1 MKHKLFL
8 LIAAGVVVTSCNNEP
23 KTTTADGTVTAD
35 TKATTDT
42 ATTEKTT
49 TANETSECYVNTKS
63 KDSALLHLTINNNT
77 VTGNMSYA
85 IAGKDKN
92 KGTLQGELRGD
103 TIFADY
109 TFSSE
114 GKQSVRQVAYLKK
127 DNSLLEGYGDA
138 EEQGDK
144 MVFKNTSAL
153 NFGKG
158 VVLQKVNCPE

>member
-1 MKHKLFL
+1 MNY
-8 LIAAGVVVTSCNNEP
+8 C
-23 KTTTADGTVTAD
+23 
-35 TKATTDT
+35 
-42 ATTEKTT
+42 
-49 TANETSECYVNTKS
+49 
-63 KDSALLHLTINNNT
+63 
-77 VTGNMSYA
+77 

-92 KGTLQGELRGD
+92 TGTLQGQVRGD

-109 TFSSE
+109 TFWSE

-138 EEQGDK
+138 QEQGGK
-144 MVFKNTSAL
+144 MVFKNTGAL